1 MLFAQ
6 RIKEDHVMSRVF
18 TSLIVFAFFGFVLS
32 SGVSAVT
39 TAVHN
44 LQVAFSPDTHSHH
57 TLLSYERKI

>member
-1 MLFAQ
+1 
-6 RIKEDHVMSRVF
+6 MSRVF